1 MTLLNQE
8 MFDLVDDVFRI
19 SNEKLLSLTSFP
31 DGTAI
36 LTSLTELRPI
46 CQDVQTRLMDESLIV
61 KRSQVFEFRTLLG
74 KFEKT
79 TSITFLPDLVSIL
92 HFLKITGTPDENA
105 EVDDHEEPEE
115 GGVASSDNNNDDN
128 NPS

>member
-1 MTLLNQE
+1 MPLLNQE

-31 DGTAI
+31 DATAI
-36 LTSLTELRPI
+36 LTSLNELRPI
-46 CQDVQTRLMDESLIV
+46 CQEVQTKLLDESLVV
-61 KRSQVFEFRTLLG
+61 KRSIVFEFRTLLG

-79 TSITFLPDLVSIL
+79 TAVTFLPDLVSII
-92 HFLKITGTPDENA
+92 HFLKVNCTEIDTS